1 MTKTKSNRNSLMTI
15 FVFALGLVVLA
26 IMVPAH
32 AAETEETCEA
42 MFVMNAKNATLEG
55 GTLIMKGVSPTVIF
69 FCDRPVRMAGHMS
82 LQDFIKLGNER
93 FPGNPPN
100 ATLSVFAGD
109 KITDVVVTV
118 TKAPR
123 VKGNDLTFNVRILE
137 GDPPTTSGP
146 ASFFIDNI
154 GNPLSPGSMGGI
166 HRRHRRRA
174 RRRCAA
180 GVTCY

>member
-1 MTKTKSNRNSLMTI
+1 MSVSRVMLSGLLALAVA
-15 FVFALGLVVLA
+15 FVA
-26 IMVPAH
+26 PAH
-32 AAETEETCEA
+32 AAETEETCDA
-42 MFVMNAKNATLEG
+42 MFVMNAKNATLHG
-55 GTLIMKGVSPTVIF
+55 QTLTMTGVAPTVIF

-118 TKAPR
+118 TKVPR
-123 VKGNDLTFNVRILE
+123 VKGNDLTFDVRILE